1 MSKTTIAASAVMLAA
16 AMAAGCAGNDQLPS
30 PGFTQAQASIDQAE
44 QANAQRYASQ
54 ELNMARE
61 KLDQARE
68 AQEDGDDEL
77 AGRLAMRAQLD
88 AELAAATASNQ
99 EMQMAAAELR
109 ETIETLRSEVSRGAA
124 PAP

>member
-1 MSKTTIAASAVMLAA
+1 MNRTTIAAGAVLAT
-16 AMAAGCAGNDQLPS
+16 AMVTGCAGNRELPS

-68 AQEDGDDEL
+68 AQEDGDEEL
-77 AGRLAMRAQLD
+77 AARLAMRAQLD
-88 AELAAATASNQ
+88 AELAAATASNE

-109 ETIETLRSEVSRGAA
+109 QTIETLRGEISRGAA
-124 PAP
+124 PGP